1 MGDRV
6 RIIIDD
12 AIPFIEG
19 VLEPYVDV
27 RYMEGRAISR
37 EDAMEADALI
47 IRTRTKCDAAL
58 LEGTPVK
65 FIATATIGMDHIDL
79 PYCNERGIIV
89 RNSAGC
95 NAGGVMNYVF
105 SALYGVAARKAIRLE
120 GGKIGVVG
128 VGNVGRRVDSVAGSL
143 GFKVLKNDPPR
154 MKEEGNEGFCPLDY
168 LLANSDIVTMHVPLN
183 ETTRGMADDEF
194 FERMKPGTIFIN
206 ASRGEVVDEA
216 ALKRAIPKLGPV
228 IIDTW
233 NNEPDIDVDLLNM
246 VDIATP
252 HIAGY
257 SYQGKQNGTALA
269 VRAIARFFGIEPLY
283 DFFPKT
289 EIIDLESIRLD
300 LKGKSQGEVASVLQ
314 YNYPIFTDDFMLRMS
329 PESFESL
336 RSTYKYRREFYIFWL
351 RIPPR
356 VPHLLAVF
364 SGGTVV
370 SAGSRTSQQCQEDG
384 S

>member
-1 MGDRV
+1 MDSKI
-6 RIIIDD
+6 RIIIDQ

-19 VLEPYVDV
+19 VLEPYADV
-27 RYMEGRAISR
+27 RYMEGRVISH
-37 EDAMEADALI
+37 EDAMNSDALI
-47 IRTRTKCDAAL
+47 VRTRTKCDASL

-79 PYCNERGIIV
+79 PYCNGKGIIV

-105 SALYGVAARKAIRLE
+105 SALYGVAARKALHLE
-120 GGKIGVVG
+120 GGKLGIIG

-154 MKEEGNEGFCPLDY
+154 MAEEGMEGFCPLDY
-168 LLANSDIVTMHVPLN
+168 LLSNADIVTMHVPLN
-183 ETTRGMADDEF
+183 ETTRGMANDEF
-194 FERMKPGTIFIN
+194 FGMMKPGTIFIN

-233 NNEPDIDVDLLNM
+233 NNEPNIDRELLNM

-257 SYQGKQNGTALA
+257 SYQGKQNGTTMA
-269 VRAIARFFGIEPLY
+269 VRALARFFGIEPLY

-314 YNYPIFTDDFMLRMS
+314 YNYPIFTDDFMLRMA
-329 PESFESL
+329 PENFESL
-336 RSTYKYRREFYIFWL
+336 RSNYQYRREFYIF
-351 RIPPR
+351 
-356 VPHLLAVF
+356 
-364 SGGTVV
+364 
-370 SAGSRTSQQCQEDG
+370 
-384 S
+384 